1 MNKIFGC
8 EKSSSR
14 RPAVFLKLEGIFDL
28 FQGNLQNLKKE
39 MFFFRTF
46 WREKAAFKYENFKN
60 SKDRKTVNITYLP
73 GRAKELL

>member
-46 WREKAAFKYENFKN
+46 GEKKQLLNM
-60 SKDRKTVNITYLP
+60 KTLKTRTIE
-73 GRAKELL
+73 KQ